1 MEKLTGRVKD
11 LALSYGAVA
20 VGIVN
25 TEMLAGGP
33 PSTDLAY
40 VLPTAK
46 TAVSFAVPLDQKYI
60 EPWFNKI
67 SHADHLRNNIQKRYK
82 MLTESGVV
90 VENSDGSREAVSPG
104 EAEKRLAALDPAIR
118 ALYEDI

>member
-25 TEMLAGGP
+25 TEMLAEGP

-46 TAVSFAVPLDQKYI
+46 AVVSFAVPLDQNYI
-60 EPWFNKI
+60 EPWFNKQ
-67 SHADHLRNNIQKRYK
+67 SHADHLRNNIQTNVIAGGIS
-82 MLTESGVV
+82 LE
-90 VENSDGSREAVSPG
+90 
-104 EAEKRLAALDPAIR
+104 LANYLHQKGHYAWIL
-118 ALYEDI
+118 